1 MPNKRDPNK
10 THINFYIDKRVKEV
24 VQEIL
29 SEKGMS
35 LTEYLNVAIYNLL
48 ETEENEILKIL
59 EKFDG
64 RTKAGKKRISIE
76 KNKNS

>member
-29 SEKGMS
+29 SEQGMS
-35 LTEYLNVAIYNLL
+35 LTEYLNVAIYNLS
-48 ETEENEILKIL
+48 ETKENEIIEILK
-59 EKFDG
+59 KFDG
-64 RTKAGKKRISIE
+64 RTKAGKKRIVE
-76 KNKNS
+76 ENKKC